1 MYPKIGES
9 KLKDKRHRI
18 RSRNWWRLLVGT
30 LLLGVSHRSWKTIPR
45 AGVVASSADERYA
58 GTESSVDAGAIATMI
73 IRSSSKQNAS
83 MDLIL
88 ERMAA
93 AGPALA
99 ESHRRQ
105 MAFRTRRSI
114 IGVAFPKPYRF
125 QSYLN
130 TWAANIVNDEY
141 AYIHIFKV
149 NCDGCQFGRRWT
161 CLQCNRLSNL
171 SNLIFHLSNCLSFL
185 E

>member
-9 KLKDKRHRI
+9 KPKDKRHRI

-30 LLLGVSHRSWKTIPR
+30 LLLGVSHRSWKNIPR

-58 GTESSVDAGAIATMI
+58 GTESSVDASVTATMI

-149 NCDGCQFGRRWT
+149 NCDGCQFRWRLT
-161 CLQCNRLSNL
+161 CLSMQSSKQSHKLDLPS
-171 SNLIFHLSNCLSFL
+171 I
-185 E
+185 